1 MDSCKLL
8 IYKNA
13 RCVTALVAKLE
24 KALIKLKLK
33 SLNLKTEVKKDLNI
47 LEKVQKLILSLSK
60 RNWD

>member
-13 RCVTALVAKLE
+13 RCVTALDAKLE

-47 LEKVQKLILSLSK
+47 LEKVQKLTLSLSK